1 MALDLTF
8 DADSVAIAD
17 SVARFCAQ
25 QMGNGGFSRT
35 LWKSLADLGV
45 LAVAAEPDARE
56 FGHVAAACEAL
67 GRAGFPG
74 PVAASFFATGLL
86 PADKARSVV
95 DASALVSL
103 GTPPLMPWG
112 AVADLFIALDG
123 EEGRL
128 VEVRAAEPVATLGG
142 EHWARIES
150 TPAERLGP
158 WRPALHRYD
167 LSLAAYQVG
176 AAQDLLA
183 RTAAHA
189 RDRKQF
195 GQSIGEFQGVALP
208 LGEITTRIAA
218 ARTLV
223 LVAAKRLD
231 AGDGNGPALAG
242 AARCLAGRAARE
254 LGYLAHQT
262 FGAFGVTRDGP
273 VFGLSRRFQQWA
285 VQAPPEAA
293 PEACI
298 PLASDGSLLMLTPV
312 LDDADRDFLNEVRTF
327 LKPFGHIQNYRSTR
341 DHAESEAFYRALAAN
356 GWLGLS
362 WPEEAGGLGGSLM
375 QEFLLWNEIADAGI
389 ARPPQGVGVVAKTL
403 IRYGTLEQKARWLE
417 PIRRHEATF
426 ALAYSEPEAGSDLA
440 SVRCRAE
447 RRGDHYLING
457 NKCWNS
463 KAHLVNHLWLLCRTG
478 EQSAKRR
485 ALSLIIVPTDAP
497 GVRIRPI
504 ALMDGNEFTEI
515 FLDDVR
521 IPVDQRV
528 GEENE
533 AWRMMAG
540 ALADERHVHF
550 GPGRVRSDFR
560 IVTEFAARTGLDQ
573 RPDVRR
579 TLADLAVEVLEAEA
593 QALRLLQVAVNG
605 GDAAIEAAANKVT
618 HTRVL
623 QSVAR
628 TAMAIGGPEGLLE
641 DSGIEL
647 LWRQT
652 MTESIGGGTTQIMQ
666 GIIARQQLG
675 LLSGGGK

>member
-8 DADSVAIAD
+8 DAESVAIAD

-25 QMGNGGFSRT
+25 QMGDGGFSRD

-45 LAVAAEPDARE
+45 LALGAEPGSRE
-56 FGHVAAACEAL
+56 FRHIAAACEAL

-74 PVAASFFATGLL
+74 PLAATFFAAGLL
-86 PADKARSVV
+86 PPERAEAVIDGG
-95 DASALVSL
+95 ALVSL

-112 AVADLFIALDG
+112 GLADLFIALDG
-123 EEGRL
+123 EEARL
-128 VEVRAAEPVATLGG
+128 VDVRAVEPVETLGG
-142 EHWARIES
+142 EHWARVEAA
-150 TPAERLGP
+150 PAEALGQ
-158 WRPALHRYD
+158 WRPALHRYE

-176 AAQDLLA
+176 AAQSLLD

-189 RDRKQF
+189 RDRRQF

-208 LGEITTRIAA
+208 LGEIATRIAA
-218 ARTLV
+218 ARNLV
-223 LVAAKRLD
+223 LVAAQRLD

-242 AARCLAGRAARE
+242 AARCLAGQAARE

-285 VQAPPEAA
+285 LQVPAETA

-298 PLASDGSLLMLTPV
+298 PLASEGSLLMLIPA
-312 LDDADRDFLNEVRTF
+312 LDDADRAFLNEVRMF
-327 LKPFGHIQNYRSTR
+327 LEPFRHIRNYRATR
-341 DHAESEAFYRALAAN
+341 DHADSETFYRALAGK

-362 WPEEAGGLGGSLM
+362 WPKEAGGLGRSAM

-403 IRYGTLEQKARWLE
+403 IRYGTEAQKARWLE

-447 RRGDHYLING
+447 RQSDHYVING

-463 KAHLVNHLWLLCRTG
+463 KAHLVSHLWLLCRTG

-485 ALSLIIVPTDAP
+485 ALSLFIVPTDAL

-504 ALMDGNEFTEI
+504 ELMDGNEFTEI

-521 IPVDQRV
+521 VPVDRRV
-528 GEENE
+528 GEENA
-533 AWRMMAG
+533 AWKMMAG

-550 GPGRVRSDFR
+550 GPGRVRGDFR

-573 RPDVRR
+573 RPELRR
-579 TLADLAVEVLEAEA
+579 PLAELAVEVLEAEA
-593 QALRLLQVAVNG
+593 QALRLLQVAVKG

-623 QSVAR
+623 QSIAR
-628 TAMAIGGPEGLLE
+628 TAIAIGGPEGLLA

-666 GIIARQQLG
+666 GIIARQELG
-675 LLSGGGK
+675 LGAKS

>member
-1 MALDLTF
+1 LALDLTF

-17 SVARFCAQ
+17 SVARFCTLE
-25 QMGNGGFSRT
+25 MGDGAFGRD

-45 LAVAAEPDARE
+45 LALAAEPNACE
-56 FGHVAAACEAL
+56 FVRIAAACEAL

-74 PVAASFFATGLL
+74 PVAATLFATGLL
-86 PADKARSVV
+86 PPDRIEAVIEGR
-95 DASALVSL
+95 ALVSL
-103 GTPPLMPWG
+103 GAPPLMPWG
-112 AVADLFIALDG
+112 KVADLFIALDG
-123 EEGRL
+123 DEAGL
-128 VEVRAAEPVATLGG
+128 VEIRGAEPVETLGG
-142 EHWARIES
+142 EHWARVDATPIE
-150 TPAERLGP
+150 ALGP
-158 WRPALHRYD
+158 WRRMLHRYE

-176 AAQDLLA
+176 AAQYLLEA
-183 RTAAHA
+183 TAAYA

-195 GQSIGEFQGVALP
+195 GQSIGDFQGVALP
-208 LGEITTRIAA
+208 LGEASTRVAA
-218 ARTLV
+218 ARNLV
-223 LVAAKRLD
+223 RVAAQRLD
-231 AGDGNGPALAG
+231 DRDSNGPVLAG
-242 AARCLAGRAARE
+242 AARCLAGRVARE

-262 FGAFGVTRDGP
+262 FGAFGVTREGP

-285 VQAPPEAA
+285 VQVPTETA

-298 PLASDGSLLMLTPV
+298 ALASESSLLLLAPALEDKDRV
-312 LDDADRDFLNEVRTF
+312 FLDEVRAF
-327 LKPFGHIQNYRSTR
+327 LAPFSHIQNYRSTH
-341 DHAESEAFYRALAAN
+341 DHADSEAFHRVLADKS
-356 GWLGLS
+356 WLGLS
-362 WPEEAGGLGGSLM
+362 WPVGTGGLGGSTM
-375 QEFLLWNEIADAGI
+375 QEFLLWNEIAYSGI

-403 IRYGTLEQKARWLE
+403 IRYGTPEQKARWLE

-447 RRGDHYLING
+447 RQGDQYVING

-463 KAHLVNHLWLLCRTG
+463 KAHLVSHLWLLCRTG
-478 EQSAKRR
+478 DQASKKRG
-485 ALSLIIVPTDAP
+485 LSLMIVPTDAP

-504 ALMDGNEFTEI
+504 VLMDGNEFTEI

-521 IPVDQRV
+521 VPADCRV
-528 GEENE
+528 GEENA
-533 AWRMMAG
+533 AWRMMAE

-560 IVTEFAARTGLDQ
+560 IVTEFAARTRLDQ
-573 RPDVRR
+573 RPEIRR
-579 TLADLAVEVLEAEA
+579 TLANLSVEVLEAEA
-593 QALRLLQVAVNG
+593 QALRLLQVAITG

-623 QSVAR
+623 QSIAR

-641 DSGIEL
+641 ESGIEL

-666 GIIARQQLG
+666 GIIARQELG
-675 LLSGGGK
+675 LGAKT

>member
-17 SVARFCAQ
+17 SVARFCAL
-25 QMGNGGFSRT
+25 MGDGTFNRD

-45 LAVAAEPDARE
+45 LALGAEPDARE
-56 FGHVAAACEAL
+56 FRHIAAACEAL

-74 PVAASFFATGLL
+74 PLAASFFATGLL
-86 PADKARSVV
+86 PPDKAEAVI
-95 DASALVSL
+95 AGEALVSL

-112 AVADLFIALDG
+112 AAADLFVALDG
-123 EEGRL
+123 DEARL
-128 VEVRAAEPVATLGG
+128 VEVARTEPVETLGG
-142 EHWARIES
+142 EHWARVEVAS
-150 TPAERLGP
+150 ARALCRWLPAF
-158 WRPALHRYD
+158 HRHE

-176 AAQDLLA
+176 AAQSLLD

-208 LGEITTRIAA
+208 LGEVATRIAA

-223 LVAAKRLD
+223 LVAAQRLD
-231 AGDGNGPALAG
+231 AGDADGPALAG

-285 VQAPPEAA
+285 VQVPAETA

-298 PLASDGSLLMLTPV
+298 PLASDGSLLMLTPS
-312 LDDADRDFLNEVRTF
+312 LDNADGQFLNEVRSF
-327 LKPFGHIQNYRSTR
+327 LKPFGHIQNYRSTH
-341 DHAESEAFYRALAAN
+341 DQAESEVFYRALAGK

-362 WPEEAGGLGGSLM
+362 WPQEAGGLGGSVM

-403 IRYGTLEQKARWLE
+403 IRYGTDEQKTRWLG

-447 RRGDHYLING
+447 RQGDHYVING

-463 KAHLVNHLWLLCRTG
+463 KAHLVSHLWLLCRTG
-478 EQSAKRR
+478 EQSAKSR

-504 ALMDGNEFTEI
+504 ELMDGNEFTEI

-521 IPVDQRV
+521 VPVDQRV
-528 GEENE
+528 GEENA

-560 IVTEFAARTGLDQ
+560 IVTEFAARTGLDK
-573 RPDVRR
+573 RPEVRR

-605 GDAAIEAAANKVT
+605 GEAAVEAAANKVT

-623 QSVAR
+623 QSIAR

-641 DSGIEL
+641 TSGIEL

-666 GIIARQQLG
+666 GIIARQELG
-675 LLSGGGK
+675 LGAKT

>member
-8 DADSVAIAD
+8 DAESVAIAD
-17 SVARFCAQ
+17 SVARFCALE
-25 QMGNGGFSRT
+25 MADGGFSRD
-35 LWKSLADLGV
+35 LWKSLAHLGV
-45 LAVAAEPDARE
+45 LALGAEPDARE
-56 FGHVAAACEAL
+56 FRHIAAACEAL

-74 PVAASFFATGLL
+74 PLAATFFATGLV
-86 PADKARSVV
+86 PPDKAEAVIAG
-95 DASALVSL
+95 DTLVSL

-112 AVADLFIALDG
+112 AVADMFIGLDG
-123 EEGRL
+123 AEARL
-128 VEVRAAEPVATLGG
+128 VEVRASEPVETLGG
-142 EHWARIES
+142 ERWARVEAA
-150 TPAERLGP
+150 PAEALGP
-158 WRPALHRYD
+158 WHPALHRYE

-176 AAQDLLA
+176 AAQSLLD

-189 RDRKQF
+189 RDRRQF

-208 LGEITTRIAA
+208 LSEVSTNIAA
-218 ARTLV
+218 ARNLV
-223 LVAAKRLD
+223 LVAAQRLD

-273 VFGLSRRFQQWA
+273 VFNLSRRFQQWA
-285 VQAPPEAA
+285 VQVPPETA

-298 PLASDGSLLMLTPV
+298 PLASEGSLLMLTPA
-312 LDDADRDFLNEVRTF
+312 LEDADSKFLDEVRAF
-327 LKPFGHIQNYRSTR
+327 LKPFAHIQNYRSTH
-341 DHAESEAFYRALAAN
+341 DQKDSEVFYRALAAK

-362 WPEEAGGLGGSLM
+362 WPKEAGGLGGSAM

-403 IRYGTLEQKARWLE
+403 IRYGTPEQKARWLE

-447 RRGDHYLING
+447 RKGDHYVING

-463 KAHLVNHLWLLCRTG
+463 KAHLVSHLWLLCRTG

-485 ALSLIIVPTDAP
+485 ALSLIIVPTDLA

-504 ALMDGNEFTEI
+504 ELMDGNEFTEI

-521 IPVDQRV
+521 VPLDQRV
-528 GEENE
+528 GEENA

-560 IVTEFAARTGLDQ
+560 IVTEFAARTGLDR
-573 RPDVRR
+573 RPEIRR

-623 QSVAR
+623 QSIAR
-628 TAMAIGGPEGLLE
+628 TAIAIGGPEGLLAE
-641 DSGIEL
+641 SGIEL
-647 LWRQT
+647 LWRQS

-666 GIIARQQLG
+666 GIIARQELG
-675 LLSGGGK
+675 LGAKS

>member
-1 MALDLTF
+1 LALNLTF

-17 SVARFCAQ
+17 SVSRFCAQ
-25 QMGNGGFSRT
+25 QMGDGTFTRD

-45 LAVAAEPDARE
+45 LALAAEPDVRE
-56 FGHVAAACEAL
+56 FCHIVAACEAL

-74 PVAASFFATGLL
+74 PLAATFFATGLL
-86 PADKARSVV
+86 PSERAEALIDGST
-95 DASALVSL
+95 LVSL

-112 AVADLFIALDG
+112 TVADLFIALDG
-123 EEGRL
+123 DGARL
-128 VEVRAAEPVATLGG
+128 IEVQATKPVATLGG
-142 EHWARIES
+142 EQWARVDV
-150 TPAERLGP
+150 TRAEALGP
-158 WRPALHRYD
+158 WRPALHRYE

-176 AAQDLLA
+176 AAQSLLE
-183 RTAAHA
+183 RTATHA

-208 LGEITTRIAA
+208 LGEVATRIAA

-223 LVAAKRLD
+223 LVAAQRLD
-231 AGDGNGPALAG
+231 ADDKDGPALAV
-242 AARCLAGRAARE
+242 AARCLAGRASRE

-285 VQAPPEAA
+285 VQVPAETA

-298 PLASDGSLLMLTPV
+298 PLASQGSLLMLTPA
-312 LDDADRDFLNEVRTF
+312 LDDADRAFLDEVRAF
-327 LKPFGHIQNYRSTR
+327 LKPFAHIRNYRSTH
-341 DHAESEAFYRALAAN
+341 DQAESEVFYKALAGK

-362 WPEEAGGLGGSLM
+362 WPTEAGGLGGSAM
-375 QEFLLWNEIADAGI
+375 QEFLLWNEIADASI

-403 IRYGTLEQKARWLE
+403 IRYGTDEQKARWLG

-447 RRGDHYLING
+447 LQGDHYVING

-463 KAHLVNHLWLLCRTG
+463 KAHLVSHLWLLCRTG
-478 EQSAKRR
+478 EQSAKSR
-485 ALSLIIVPTDAP
+485 ALSLFIVPTDAP

-504 ALMDGNEFTEI
+504 ELMDGNEFTEI

-528 GEENE
+528 GEENA
-533 AWRMMAG
+533 AWKMMAG

-560 IVTEFAARTGLDQ
+560 IVAEFAARTGLDKK
-573 RPDVRR
+573 PEIRR
-579 TLADLAVEVLEAEA
+579 TLADLAVEVLEAES

-605 GDAAIEAAANKVT
+605 GDAAVAAAANKVT

-623 QSVAR
+623 QSIAR

-641 DSGIEL
+641 ASGIEL

-666 GIIARQQLG
+666 GIIARQELG
-675 LLSGGGK
+675 LGAKT

>member
-25 QMGNGGFSRT
+25 EMGDGAFSQA

-45 LAVAAEPDARE
+45 LALAAEPDARE
-56 FGHVAAACEAL
+56 FAHIAAACEAL

-74 PVAASFFATGLL
+74 PLAATFFATGLL
-86 PADKARSVV
+86 PPGRAEAVIDG
-95 DASALVSL
+95 SAIVSL

-112 AVADLFIALDG
+112 VVGDLFIALDG
-123 EEGRL
+123 DEAWL
-128 VEVRAAEPVATLGG
+128 VEARGSEPVETLGG
-142 EHWARIES
+142 EHWARVE
-150 TPAERLGP
+150 TQPLETLGP
-158 WRPALHRYD
+158 WRPALHRYE
-167 LSLAAYQVG
+167 LSLAAYLVG
-176 AAQDLLA
+176 AAQGLLD

-189 RDRKQF
+189 RDRRQF
-195 GQSIGEFQGVALP
+195 GQAIGDFQAVALP
-208 LGEITTRIAA
+208 LAEVSTRIVA
-218 ARTLV
+218 ARNLV
-223 LVAAKRLD
+223 LVAARRLD
-231 AGDGNGPALAG
+231 AGDGGGPALAG

-285 VQAPPEAA
+285 VQAPAEAA
-293 PEACI
+293 LEACI
-298 PLASDGSLLMLTPV
+298 PLAADGSLLMLTPT
-312 LDDADRDFLNEVRTF
+312 LEDKDRAFLAEVRAF
-327 LKPFGHIQNYRSTR
+327 LAPFTHIQNYRATQ
-341 DHAESEAFYRALAAN
+341 DQADSEIFYRALADK

-362 WPEEAGGLGGSLM
+362 WPVEAGGLGGSAM
-375 QEFLLWNEIADAGI
+375 QEFLLWNEIAYAGI

-403 IRYGTLEQKARWLE
+403 IRYGTPEQKARWLE

-447 RRGDHYLING
+447 RQGDHYVING

-463 KAHLVNHLWLLCRTG
+463 KAHLVSHLWLLCRTG
-478 EQSAKRR
+478 EQAAKRR

-504 ALMDGNEFTEI
+504 ELMDGNEFTEI
-515 FLDDVR
+515 FLNDVKV
-521 IPVDQRV
+521 PADCRV
-528 GEENE
+528 GEENA
-533 AWRMMAG
+533 AWRMMAE

-550 GPGRVRSDFR
+550 GPGRIRSDFR

-573 RPDVRR
+573 RPEIRQ

-593 QALRLLQVAVNG
+593 QALSLLQVAVAG
-605 GDAAIEAAANKVT
+605 GDAALEAASNKVT

-623 QSVAR
+623 QSIAR
-628 TAMAIGGPEGLLE
+628 TAIAVGGPEGLLE
-641 DSGIEL
+641 ESGIEL
-647 LWRQT
+647 LWRQS
-652 MTESIGGGTTQIMQ
+652 MTETIGGGTTQIMQ
-666 GIIARQQLG
+666 GIIARQALG
-675 LLSGGGK
+675 LGAKV